1 MAPPKKGS
9 AAGAGG
15 AAPGPAGEL
24 ERLLAAHPRTEFID
38 PLVADLCGGFRAKR
52 MPIDQA
58 GKLFSQGIEMPYAL
72 HLIDATGNSC
82 DPLGIGIGNGAPD
95 GTAMPIAGTLAP
107 IPWSERA
114 GAQVLL
120 TFFEPDRRRSR
131 ADPRWVLEGVLN
143 RYRAARLHPVAAVEY
158 EFYLIDRARDAAGR
172 PQPPLRPGTN
182 VRETG
187 NQPYLVDDLDT
198 YGQILGE
205 IGEGCRV
212 QGIGATTSISEF
224 APGQFEINLQHRD
237 DILRVADEAALF
249 RRVVKAVARRHG
261 MEATFMPKPYGNQ
274 TGSGQHV
281 HLSLLD
287 DSGRNLFDDGSGA
300 GSMLLRSAIA
310 GLAATMREA
319 MLIFAPSFTSFRR
332 FAANAFVPVNM
343 TWGYNNRSV
352 AFRVPSGPGENRRIE
367 HRVAGADAN
376 PYLVLAA
383 VLAGVLHGI
392 ESRLEPGAP
401 SKGNVCTA
409 VDPDLPLTVPAALQ
423 ALRNAA
429 VLPQWLGAEYLALY
443 AAVKEG
449 EYAKFMGEAFEREY
463 VWYL

>member
-1 MAPPKKGS
+1 MAPQKKGS

-15 AAPGPAGEL
+15 DAPGPAGEL

-58 GKLFSQGIEMPYAL
+58 GKLFGQGIEMPYAL
-72 HLIDATGNSC
+72 HLIDATGDSC

-107 IPWSERA
+107 IPWSERP

-187 NQPYLVDDLDT
+187 NQPYLVDDLDA

-287 DSGRNLFDDGSGA
+287 DSGSNLFDDGSGA
-300 GSMLLRSAIA
+300 GSVLLRSAIA

-392 ESRLEPGAP
+392 EGRLEPGAP
-401 SKGNVCTA
+401 SKGNVCTM
-409 VDPDLPLTVPAALQ
+409 VDPDLPLTVPTALQ

-449 EYAKFMGEAFEREY
+449 EYAKFMGDAFEREFA
-463 VWYL
+463 WYL

>member
-1 MAPPKKGS
+1 MAPQKKGS

-58 GKLFSQGIEMPYAL
+58 GKLFSQGIEIPYAL
-72 HLIDATGNSC
+72 HLIDATGDSC

-95 GTAMPIAGTLAP
+95 GTAMPIANTLAP
-107 IPWSERA
+107 IPWSERP

-158 EFYLIDRARDAAGR
+158 EFYLIDRGRDAAGR

-187 NQPYLVDDLDT
+187 NQPYLVDDLDA

-310 GLAATMREA
+310 GLAATMREGHA
-319 MLIFAPSFTSFRR
+319 DLRPQLHQLPPLRCQRLRARQHDLGLQQPLRRLPRAERAGREPSHRAPRR
-332 FAANAFVPVNM
+332 
-343 TWGYNNRSV
+343 
-352 AFRVPSGPGENRRIE
+352 RR
-367 HRVAGADAN
+367 RRQSLSRA
-376 PYLVLAA
+376 AA

-392 ESRLEPGAP
+392 EGRLEPGAP
-401 SKGNVCTA
+401 SKGNVCTV

-463 VWYL
+463 AWYL